1 MAKYRS
7 YRGVI
12 VDMEELRRKNE
23 KAPAAGNMGTNANGD
38 VLGPGGKI
46 IEKAAAR
53 AQKHYVSRE
62 TVSKTNVSIKGDQ
75 SSEKVFEEEKA
86 DKQTTEPLAP
96 NQDAPAGKKRKVEKE
111 TESGDIILEDEE

>member
-23 KAPAAGNMGTNANGD
+23 KTSAAGNMGTNANGD

-46 IEKAAAR
+46 IEKAQAR
-53 AQKHYVSRE
+53 AQRHYVSKD

-75 SSEKVFEEEKA
+75 QDEKVFEDEASKE
-86 DKQTTEPLAP
+86 DKRTRPGGSNTVDNA
-96 NQDAPAGKKRKVEKE
+96 KKSKVEKE

>member
-7 YRGVI
+7 YRGVV

-46 IEKAAAR
+46 IEKAQAR

-75 SSEKVFEEEKA
+75 NNEKVFEDEKA
-86 DKQTTEPLAP
+86 MAKVPVPESDTAAKTNT
-96 NQDAPAGKKRKVEKE
+96 KRKVEKE
-111 TESGDIILEDEE
+111 TESGDIVLEDEE